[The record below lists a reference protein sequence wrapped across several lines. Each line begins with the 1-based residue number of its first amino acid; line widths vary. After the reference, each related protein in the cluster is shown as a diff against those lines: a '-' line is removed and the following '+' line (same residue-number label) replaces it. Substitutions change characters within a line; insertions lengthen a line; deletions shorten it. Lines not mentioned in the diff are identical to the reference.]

1 MSLNTSHK
9 LNESVGGLSYDSILR
24 ESFVCAVIALD
35 AGRKVIAFSAEAER
49 LTELSAAAVLGQA
62 TEKLPAALGQIV
74 ADVFTTGQAIADR
87 RLQLPA
93 TGAAARVVRVHTVV
107 TSAAGGKVASLI
119 LILHDLT
126 AAQQLELNLR
136 RLDRLANIGTLSASM
151 AHEVKNAIVAVRT
164 FVDLLLEKNQDA
176 ELAEIVRREMKRIDA
191 IVSQMLRV
199 AGPAKPDIAPVRV
212 HQALEH
218 SLRLVQHQLNEKLIT
233 LRTAFGAAS
242 DLVAGDLY
250 QMEQAFMNLLLNAV
264 EAMGTNGVLTV
275 TTDVIEPAGGHP
287 AQFRLTIQ
295 DTGVGIALENRKRL
309 FEPFFTTKK
318 QGTGLGLPITRRIIE
333 EHRGVISVASE
344 PDQGATFLVLLPLAE
359 TGKLQGAL

>member
-9 LNESVGGLSYDSILR
+9 LNESAGDLNFDGILR
-24 ESFVCAVIALD
+24 ESFACAVIALD
-35 AGRKVIAFSAEAER
+35 ADQKVVAFPAEAER
-49 LTELSAAAVLGQA
+49 LTQLAAATVIGRSA
-62 TEKLPAALGQIV
+62 EGLPAALRQIV
-74 ADVFTTGQAIADR
+74 NTVFTTGQAIADR

-93 TGAAARVVRVHTVV
+93 AQGEMRVLRVHTVV
-107 TSAAGGKVASLI
+107 TAAAKGQVAGLI

-126 AAQQLELNLR
+126 AARQLEVNLR

-212 HQALEH
+212 HEALEH
-218 SLRLVQHQLNEKLIT
+218 SLRLVQHQLDEKLIR
-233 LRTAFGAAS
+233 LRKSLGAAS

-250 QMEQAFMNLLLNAV
+250 QLEQAFMNLLLNAV
-264 EAMGTNGVLTV
+264 EAMGPSGELTV
-275 TTDVIEPAGGHP
+275 TTDVIGSGGGHP

-295 DTGVGIALENRKRL
+295 DTGVGIPPENRKRL

-318 QGTGLGLPITRRIIE
+318 HGTGLGLPITRRIIE
-333 EHRGVISVASE
+333 DHRGVITVASE
-344 PDQGATFLVLLPLAE
+344 PNQGATFLVLLPFAKP
-359 TGKLQGAL
+359 GPP